1 MLTRIELI
9 PTRRK
14 KETRNSTME
23 KKNAKLTT
31 GTKRRLFDFT
41 TPVPFCNW
49 IDQPWAPALHIDWRV
64 CSPPLLSSALAYLFE
79 YYTSWNDSLPTWFRV
94 IIFVVAVSGQEKV
107 KTE

>member
-14 KETRNSTME
+14 KATSNSTME

-31 GTKRRLFDFT
+31 GTKLLLLDFT
-41 TPVPFCNW
+41 TPVQFLNG

-64 CSPPLLSSALAYLFE
+64 FGPPLLSSALA
-79 YYTSWNDSLPTWFRV
+79 S
-94 IIFVVAVSGQEKV
+94 
-107 KTE
+107 